1 MKQSSDVKNNGARL
15 RIQDMMEILM
25 AGRAN
30 REQSTTSG
38 DVNNTDEAVVQLVVI
53 LVKKKKEV
61 DVLCN
66 NQTVLEKQTH
76 NLGVDMDTTPGPDFL
91 LWLLCVYHIDFAPRC
106 VFGEIFLSTCM
117 CLFKQQLASKTL
129 DYD

>member
-1 MKQSSDVKNNGARL
+1 
-15 RIQDMMEILM
+15 MMEILM

-53 LVKKKKEV
+53 LVLKKKKKKKEV

-76 NLGVDMDTTPGPDFL
+76 NLGVDMDTTTPGPDFL
-91 LWLLCVYHIDFAPRC
+91 LCIILILHHVVYLEKYFSRPACVCSNNSWCQR
-106 VFGEIFLSTCM
+106 L
-117 CLFKQQLASKTL
+117 
-129 DYD
+129 